1 MVTEVTEIRTHIE
14 MSDNLGEF
22 VNVLTMYCIGYII
35 TLGPYPEIE
44 PDRVLLTVGYLNGPI
59 IWGGE
64 GNSPES
70 AFDTLKQFLDGLSE

>member
-1 MVTEVTEIRTHIE
+1 MITNVTEIKTHIE
-14 MSDNLGEF
+14 MSANLAEF
-22 VNVLTMYCIGYII
+22 ITTLTMYCAGYII

-59 IWGGE
+59 IWGSE

-70 AFDTLKQFLDGLSE
+70 AFDTLKQFLGGLSE